1 MNYLGRMA
9 LYDLSNPLQYE
20 SFRTRAEYLAKRGGV
35 VELTEKKPRRT
46 NKQNAY
52 LHTILAYFGSEVGE
66 TMEYVKLN
74 YFKLYCNR
82 ELFVREVDDA
92 RIGKTRI
99 IRSSAELDTS
109 EMTTAIERFRNWA
122 ASEGIY
128 IPSADEERMVQ
139 LMEVEVS
146 RNRYFT

>member
-1 MNYLGRMA
+1 MA
-9 LYDLSNPLQYE
+9 LYDLSNPLQSE
-20 SFRTRAEYLAKRGGV
+20 SFKTRVEYLAKRGGI

-52 LHTILAYFGSEVGE
+52 LHTILAYFGCEVGE

-74 YFKLYCNR
+74 YFKLHCNR
-82 ELFVREVDDA
+82 ELFVREVDDV

-109 EMTTAIERFRNWA
+109 EMSTAIERFRNWA
-122 ASEGIY
+122 AGEGVY

-139 LMEVEVS
+139 LMEIEVS
-146 RNRYFT
+146 RHREFV